1 MRIGEILRK
10 QRKSFPDLWAMVER
24 DKNTYTNWIRKRTI
38 PKLSDLQ
45 ELAAALGTTPAVL
58 LSPPSAVADR
68 ADELPEQMEFAF
80 EMGGKS
86 VQFEVEYTT
95 VGLVLKKL
103 GKAG

>member
-10 QRKSFPDLWAMVER
+10 QRKSFPDLWAKVER

-58 LSPPSAVADR
+58 LSPPGEVGGR
-68 ADELPEQMEFAF
+68 AEEQPEQLEFAF
-80 EMGGKS
+80 GMGGKS
-86 VQFEVEYTT
+86 VQLEVEYTT
-95 VGLVLKKL
+95 AGLVLKKL